1 MSAGTVP
8 SSSSSAAHKS
18 QSGTQEM
25 DSTIYIYEIPESE
38 RINLCYYIDQSGAW
52 EEVAKRMGYDT
63 ASIIVSLHYFNSFI
77 ETLFLYKINIKCGQ
91 STFDKCQTSYSDN

>member
-1 MSAGTVP
+1 
-8 SSSSSAAHKS
+8 
-18 QSGTQEM
+18 M

-77 ETLFLYKINIKCGQ
+77 ETLFLYNINIKCGQ